1 MSQDS
6 SNLSKPHFSYYL
18 CCSLDNFKNLIILFW
33 NIWVIYGLCKS
44 WRSSVWFTTYRKLFA
59 IRDPESLDSIPGHSC
74 FNKILVILFLFLP
87 VLSWYTE
94 SHHGIQINSLYWNH
108 LKVIKNQ
115 IIISKCF
122 IFVKTL
128 FLYVA
133 VTIRFTNKN
142 SSAMSACVIF
152 FFSCFL
158 WSAIF
163 RHLFMYCIYN
173 IKLFF
178 SRSLCRAEKYT

>member
-1 MSQDS
+1 MVCVKVEEVVFDSQHIENYS
-6 SNLSKPHFSYYL
+6 Q
-18 CCSLDNFKNLIILFW
+18 
-33 NIWVIYGLCKS
+33 
-44 WRSSVWFTTYRKLFA
+44 FA
-59 IRDPESLDSIPGHSC
+59 IRNHLIRSLAIPVST
-74 FNKILVILFLFLP
+74 KSWVILFLFLS

-158 WSAIF
+158 
-163 RHLFMYCIYN
+163 
-173 IKLFF
+173 
-178 SRSLCRAEKYT
+178 